1 MSKSKNI
8 KTPNGGFP
16 PIIYCKTAEVNN
28 KLSKERQY
36 INPIKN
42 ANIRD
47 IFKVEVENK
56 KLVEL
61 NIDVNK
67 DDDVIEVI

>member
-1 MSKSKNI
+1 MSNSNNTP
-8 KTPNGGFP
+8 KTKPNGGFP
-16 PIIYCKTAEVNN
+16 PIKYCKSDEVN

-56 KLVEL
+56 KF
-61 NIDVNK
+61 
-67 DDDVIEVI
+67 